1 MLARSITKCKRRLRA
16 PSPPHLPLLHVQGW
30 PRCFSYTTQFPYSSI
45 TPSAEDQTSRE
56 NDETQRLDPPPIT
69 FPQSRISSP
78 TTLHHDLPTF
88 LAHATRSGL
97 SPTSTTYIG
106 TYYEYIVQHTFLRFA
121 FSLQRT
127 GGRGDAG
134 IDLIGTWR
142 LPPALA
148 PVPLRV
154 LVQCKALKAK
164 LGPNLIR
171 ELEGAFV
178 GAPVG
183 MRGKGVVGVLVSP
196 REATK
201 GVREAMGRSRWP
213 MAWVMLE
220 VLQREGKDGRGI
232 GKVRQMLWNKA
243 AAEVGLE
250 GLDVTMRYDRALE
263 KKREVGKECVL
274 MWQEKPLPGLDEE
287 EMKN

>member
-1 MLARSITKCKRRLRA
+1 
-16 PSPPHLPLLHVQGW
+16 
-30 PRCFSYTTQFPYSSI
+30 
-45 TPSAEDQTSRE
+45 
-56 NDETQRLDPPPIT
+56 
-69 FPQSRISSP
+69 
-78 TTLHHDLPTF
+78 
-88 LAHATRSGL
+88 
-97 SPTSTTYIG
+97 
-106 TYYEYIVQHTFLRFA
+106 
-121 FSLQRT
+121 
-127 GGRGDAG
+127 
-134 IDLIGTWR
+134 
-142 LPPALA
+142 
-148 PVPLRV
+148 V

-220 VLQREGKDGRGI
+220 VLQHDGGM
-232 GKVRQMLWNKA
+232 GKVRQVLWNKA

-250 GLDVTMRYDRALE
+250 GLDVTTRYDKAVG
-263 KKREVGKECVL
+263 REHDVGKECAL
-274 MWQEKPLPGLDEE
+274 MWQGKPVPGLDERE